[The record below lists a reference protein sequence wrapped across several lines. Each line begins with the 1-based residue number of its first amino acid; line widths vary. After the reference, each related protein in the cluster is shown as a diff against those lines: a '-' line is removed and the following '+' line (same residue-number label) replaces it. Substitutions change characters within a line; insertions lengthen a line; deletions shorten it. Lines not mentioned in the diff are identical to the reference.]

1 MTHSMADV
9 PSSTAPARAN
19 RWHRIEYLLEA
30 VELGSFML
38 GACGVV
44 TLVEH
49 PAFGLRALLPDP
61 TVRRF
66 IIGVAMGLMV
76 VLLVHS
82 PWGKRSGA
90 HMNPAVTLAFL
101 RLGRIPPRDAVMY
114 VCAQFIGASAG
125 VWLSGRLLGP
135 AIAHEAVNF
144 VVTAPAAGREAA
156 AFVAEFGIS
165 AGLMLVVLTSAS
177 SERLRAFTGVFCGL
191 LVAAY
196 ITFEAPLSG
205 MSMNPARS
213 FGSAIVAGRLDHLW
227 LYLLAPPI
235 GMLGA
240 ADAFARLGRVRPC
253 AKLRHD
259 ARVHCIFC
267 SSAAQVSLP
276 SIDPR
281 TPARATHGGEQ

>member
-1 MTHSMADV
+1 MTHSMAEV
-9 PSSTAPARAN
+9 LSSTAPVRAT
-19 RWHRIEYLLEA
+19 RWHPIEYLLEA
-30 VELGSFML
+30 AELGSFML

-49 PAFGLRALLPDP
+49 PAFGVRALLPNP
-61 TVRRF
+61 TARRF
-66 IIGVAMGLMV
+66 IIGLAMGFMA
-76 VLLVHS
+76 VLLVYS

-114 VCAQFIGASAG
+114 VCAQFIGASVG
-125 VWLSGRLLGP
+125 VWLSERLLGP

-144 VVTAPAAGREAA
+144 VITAPAAGRELA
-156 AFVAEFGIS
+156 AFLGEFGIS
-165 AGLMLVVLTSAS
+165 AGLMLIVLTSAI

-191 LVAAY
+191 LVAAF

-213 FGSAIVAGRLDHLW
+213 FGSAIIAGRLDHLW
-227 LYLLAPPI
+227 LYLLAPPM

-240 ADAFARLGRVRPC
+240 AEAFARLGRVRPC
-253 AKLRHD
+253 AKLQHD
-259 ARVHCIFC
+259 ARVPCIFC
-267 SSAAQVSLP
+267 SSLARASSS
-276 SIDPR
+276 SIRLSHVP
-281 TPARATHGGEQ
+281 RATHGGEP

>member
-1 MTHSMADV
+1 MTPSMAENL
-9 PSSTAPARAN
+9 SSTLPARAT
-19 RWHRIEYLLEA
+19 RWHPIEYLLEA

-49 PAFGLRALLPDP
+49 PDFGLRALLPNP

-66 IIGVAMGLMV
+66 IIGLAMGATV

-101 RLGRIPPRDAVMY
+101 RLGRIRPRDALMY

-125 VWLSGRLLGP
+125 VWLSERLLGP

-144 VVTAPAAGREAA
+144 VVTAPAAGHEPA
-156 AFVAEFGIS
+156 AFLAESGIS
-165 AGLMLVVLTSAS
+165 AGLMLVVLASAS
-177 SERLRAFTGVFCGL
+177 SDRLRAFTGVLSGL

-213 FGSAIVAGRLDHLW
+213 FASAIVAGRLEHLW

-235 GMLGA
+235 GMLA
-240 ADAFARLGRVRPC
+240 AAEAFVQSGRARPC

-259 ARVHCIFC
+259 ARVDCIFC
-267 SSAAQVSLP
+267 SSAAQVGLP
-276 SIDPR
+276 SIR
-281 TPARATHGGEQ
+281 SSHVSRATHGGEP